1 VKENAP
7 RYTEVGR
14 VTASDLDLFPHN
26 NISFYLHRS
35 HARRLFRIDPD
46 TGILYTL
53 QSLDREVRS
62 VYLFIV
68 GVQYVSLA
76 KARVKVTVDDVNDCT
91 PTWVFPKSPDND
103 TVHVSFGFGMDDVA
117 LAALIAE
124 DADDGDNAKLRSVL
138 LKLTDKSALGD
149 RPNAFTRKLYLNCAD
164 CRGLYSG
171 A

>member
-14 VTASDLDLFPHN
+14 VTASDLDLFPYN
-26 NISFYLHRS
+26 NISFYVDSS

-53 QSLDREVRS
+53 QPLDREVRS

-68 GVQYVSLA
+68 GVQSVSLA

-91 PTWVFPKSPDND
+91 PTWVFPKSHDND
-103 TVHVSFGFGMDDVA
+103 TIHVSFGFGMDEVA
-117 LAALIAE
+117 LATLIAE
-124 DADDGDNAKLRSVL
+124 DADDGDNAKLRSVF
-138 LKLTDKSALGD
+138 LKLTAKSAIGH
-149 RPNAFTRKLYLNCAD
+149 RPNSVPNK
-164 CRGLYSG
+164 
-171 A
+171 